1 MPVNV
6 RRLYTSILLTLTA
19 LGAYMSA
26 QTPPQAPPADTQ
38 TAATTTQPL
47 PVNPPTAAEV
57 MRERIS
63 KAKAFIAVRNH
74 NAAVYELENI
84 RRETNDQSVQ
94 AVVTVLLMNSYL
106 EQGDYKR
113 AQDFLTQAFN
123 LQKTS
128 KPGASDI
135 YNAVA
140 GQVIKGARSKVERYR
155 SLGLMVSDRNLP
167 LEAVTDIERMRETVE
182 LVITQAKENGKE
194 ASKANTSMVL
204 LEEATASRS
213 NLARDSYDA
222 QRWKNEVA
230 DSREQLANSRSV
242 ITNAV
247 DGTTSPNSAPPQT
260 VAVNNPVSQ
269 TNVPTAG
276 PSQAPGY
283 QPLVQKTADSR
294 PVNAPHAVPANNK
307 PSDTAVAANNKPAVS
322 EPVKKEEPAKP
333 IVVQNPSRENTETV
347 KQAPPAN
354 TTAKADPPK
363 TEAPKTGSAT
373 SEGMMDIGSLK
384 EYATKQTLPTYPPAA
399 KSMRT
404 TGIVKVELVIN
415 ESGDVAE
422 VQSTSGPVLLQ
433 SAAKDA
439 ARKWKFKPFTRDGQ
453 PVRAT
458 GFVNFNFSL

>member
-1 MPVNV
+1 
-6 RRLYTSILLTLTA
+6 
-19 LGAYMSA
+19 
-26 QTPPQAPPADTQ
+26 
-38 TAATTTQPL
+38 
-47 PVNPPTAAEV
+47 
-57 MRERIS
+57 
-63 KAKAFIAVRNH
+63 
-74 NAAVYELENI
+74 
-84 RRETNDQSVQ
+84 
-94 AVVTVLLMNSYL
+94 
-106 EQGDYKR
+106 
-113 AQDFLTQAFN
+113 
-123 LQKTS
+123 
-128 KPGASDI
+128 
-135 YNAVA
+135 
-140 GQVIKGARSKVERYR
+140 VIKGARSKVERYR
-155 SLGLMVSDRNLP
+155 SLGLMVADRNLP

-194 ASKANTSMVL
+194 AAKANTAMVL

-242 ITNAV
+242 ITNAI
-247 DGTTSPNSAPPQT
+247 DGTTSPNSAPVQT
-260 VAVNNPVSQ
+260 VAVNNPAPQ
-269 TNVPTAG
+269 TNIPASGSSQVP
-276 PSQAPGY
+276 SY

-294 PVNAPHAVPANNK
+294 PVNAPPVVPANNSGNK
-307 PSDTAVAANNKPAVS
+307 PSDTAVATNNKPVVS

-333 IVVQNPSRENTETV
+333 IVVQNPPRENPEAV
-347 KQAPPAN
+347 KQAPTAN
-354 TTAKADPPK
+354 GTGKA
-363 TEAPKTGSAT
+363 EAPKTDAAR
-373 SEGMMDIGSLK
+373 SEGPMDIGSLK
-384 EYATKQTLPTYPPAA
+384 EYATKQTLPSYPAAA